1 MGAPQHH
8 TMCWLLQHAH
18 ACTLRADKRM
28 WHTPDAH
35 CAGVP
40 ARRSPRY
47 WPPFQQL
54 WCGPQLWGPRL
65 TRCHAQGA
73 AIRLLAESYQSR
85 DQVALIAF
93 YGDRAELLLPPS
105 KSTAMARKRLDAL
118 PCGGGS
124 PLAHALSTV
133 PPDQQLIQQ
142 LLALAREKCMNACAC
157 GRVWDRLCC
166 VCTQQG
172 TAGGVSCQSLG
183 GAGKGDAWDLWSM
196 MSSCCAACGVVQG
209 CCSGSR

>member
-1 MGAPQHH
+1 MHIVLECQ
-8 TMCWLLQHAH
+8 
-18 ACTLRADKRM
+18 RADSPEFGPHFNSSGAARNS
-28 WHTPDAH
+28 
-35 CAGVP
+35 GV
-40 ARRSPRY
+40 
-47 WPPFQQL
+47 
-54 WCGPQLWGPRL
+54 PRL

-142 LLALAREKCMNACAC
+142 LLALAREECMSAC
-157 GRVWDRLCC
+157 GRVWYWLCC
-166 VCTQQG
+166 VRTQG
-172 TAGGVSCQSLG
+172 TAGGVSCQGPG
-183 GAGKGDAWDLWSM
+183 GAGKGDAWDLLSM
-196 MSSCCAACGVVQG
+196 MSNCCAACGVAQG